1 MTDDELTFEQAE
13 AELRKIVERL
23 ESGDA
28 GIDEAIALWER
39 GEALYAICRARLDAA
54 EGKVEELTERVQ
66 AAKPSA

>member
-1 MTDDELTFEQAE
+1 VTDDELTFEQAE
-13 AELRKIVERL
+13 AELLKIVERL

-39 GEALYAICRARLDAA
+39 GEALYAICRERLDAA

>member
-1 MTDDELTFEQAE
+1 MTGEGLTFEQAE

-39 GEALYAICRARLDAA
+39 GEALYAICRDRLDAA
-54 EGKVEELTERVQ
+54 QGKVDELTERVQ
-66 AAKPSA
+66 AARPSA